1 MISPSNYPTNMTPLP
16 EAYRDYLVLGWG
28 SSFLVPANFQGIALS
43 EGANNWNDDSN
54 WSGLS
59 TRRLYA
65 APPNSAIVRAN
76 LPQLPEGA
84 RILGLGGSFSVGEI
98 FRGWAISEPFAEW
111 REGDH
116 WSGTS
121 EENIYAIMETPQS
134 APAPTRSFM
143 LPLPS
148 ACLLAIP
155 EGQIYLGTGGE
166 FETGGERFRGRY
178 GTHRFGL
185 EGNQSGHQTDYH
197 YCAPANSNVVR
208 MNLPPLPEGF
218 AIVGYGSALMPPIN
232 GGYRLNL
239 ESPDPTWEGPG
250 DFAGKDWDSIY
261 AVREAPAVEDQL
273 QEVQVEQPQQQKA
286 ALQWHVVIGGQ
297 ALSTCD
303 EVRVAASPLV
313 SDSNNLLGVTNAIDE
328 AMRVSD
334 PDLFIESWIDK
345 EPALISMLEWVP
357 LSSTQGVD
365 IHAIAESNA
374 TIADVITKAAAG
386 VMLRGGFSSHFRYLE
401 DGTLAIDPSSPPT
414 VDQAYELLRRT
425 LEIKETA
432 SKLDN
437 YSAWMLGMIADQ
449 FEVYF
454 GERFDPSVIMQQT
467 SRAYN
472 TYVCSLGTFR
482 AWWTEKRNLSFTH
495 HREVQYAKHLD
506 HDTGGRVLD
515 LSERFKLT
523 VLQQRKLISY
533 AKRFDIANLEGE
545 MGEMGE
551 LEEGDVEGLME
562 RIDIRAVNKRYLFF
576 LRTTNKWF
584 EYKGPFENIPNGAS
598 PIINADT
605 RQIMGQ
611 DGQATKPDEWI
622 PVGVI
627 ASPAA
632 LESVGFDV
640 EDEEDEEDE
649 S

>member
-1 MISPSNYPTNMTPLP
+1 MSPI
-16 EAYRDYLVLGWG
+16 YR
-28 SSFLVPANFQGIALS
+28 
-43 EGANNWNDDSN
+43 
-54 WSGLS
+54 
-59 TRRLYA
+59 
-65 APPNSAIVRAN
+65 
-76 LPQLPEGA
+76 
-84 RILGLGGSFSVGEI
+84 
-98 FRGWAISEPFAEW
+98 
-111 REGDH
+111 
-116 WSGTS
+116 
-121 EENIYAIMETPQS
+121 
-134 APAPTRSFM
+134 
-143 LPLPS
+143 
-148 ACLLAIP
+148 
-155 EGQIYLGTGGE
+155 
-166 FETGGERFRGRY
+166 
-178 GTHRFGL
+178 
-185 EGNQSGHQTDYH
+185 
-197 YCAPANSNVVR
+197 
-208 MNLPPLPEGF
+208 
-218 AIVGYGSALMPPIN
+218 
-232 GGYRLNL
+232 GYRLNL
-239 ESPDPTWEGPG
+239 DHEAPIWIGPRDYQGGDSLSIYAERETPVAEGPQSVEQTTRMLPSPSSFQGIVPQGYILLGLGQSFEVDQELFEGRICSSLETTWESIRYHVGSNPNYLYCVPASSRIVRLNLPLLNPDAVIIGYGSSGLPPIENGFRLRLESPNPIWEGPCG
-250 DFAGKDWDSIY
+250 FEANDENCIY
-261 AVREAPAVEDQL
+261 AIMLAATQPS
-273 QEVQVEQPQQQKA
+273 EVQVEQSQQQKA
-286 ALQWHVVIGGQ
+286 ALQWHVTIGGP
-297 ALSTCD
+297 ALSTWD
-303 EVRVAASPLV
+303 EVYAAVPPFLT
-313 SDSNNLLGVTNAIDE
+313 DPGNQIGAANAIDE

-334 PDLFIESWIDK
+334 PDLFIESWIDR

-357 LSSTQGVD
+357 LASTQGVD

-472 TYVCSLGTFR
+472 TYVCSLGTYR
-482 AWWTEKRNLSFTH
+482 AWWTERRNLSFTH

-506 HDTGGRVLD
+506 HETGGHILD

-533 AKRFDIANLEGE
+533 AKRFDIAALES
-545 MGEMGE
+545 EMGE
-551 LEEGDVEGLME
+551 LEEGNVEGLME

-611 DGQATKPDEWI
+611 DGQATKPDEWV

-632 LESVGFDV
+632 LESVGVDV

-649 S
+649 E